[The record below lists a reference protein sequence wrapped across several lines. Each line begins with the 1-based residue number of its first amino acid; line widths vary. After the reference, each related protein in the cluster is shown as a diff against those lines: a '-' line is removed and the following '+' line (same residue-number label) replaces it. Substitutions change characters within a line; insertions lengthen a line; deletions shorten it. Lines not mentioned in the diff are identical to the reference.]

1 MDRNFIKTYEIDKF
15 ESAIWTERYYGDS
28 EITLVVAAT
37 PDLIQILSQGT
48 FVGLYDSKEVMMID
62 TIDIES
68 GSLKV
73 TGQGLL
79 PWMNNRF
86 IRATAAPEDKYW
98 SPGAQTPGWYL
109 WAIVYYWLIAP
120 QIYPMGV
127 PNPQALAIPNLGLK
141 SYDQS
146 GSVALAV
153 PYGPV
158 YDAMRAI
165 ATAYEIGIR
174 ITLEPT
180 DAVPGQLL
188 FQAYKGLDHTTAQS
202 VNPIVRFSPQM
213 DTLTNIKELQSISGY
228 KNLVYSFC
236 PPNPDGLAPNCGSAS
251 VSGPTGW
258 DLRAEL
264 TFEEDITTDMVGG
277 DANAMQNL
285 LNSRATIAMNNAR
298 AVKAVDGTIVPLHQ
312 FQYNVDYTLG
322 DIIEVQGNSGV
333 VQNSRITEYI
343 RAQDS
348 SGEKA
353 YPTVAML
360 G

>member
-1 MDRNFIKTYEIDKF
+1 
-15 ESAIWTERYYGDS
+15 
-28 EITLVVAAT
+28 
-37 PDLIQILSQGT
+37 
-48 FVGLYDSKEVMMID
+48 
-62 TIDIES
+62 
-68 GSLKV
+68 
-73 TGQGLL
+73 
-79 PWMNNRF
+79 
-86 IRATAAPEDKYW
+86 
-98 SPGAQTPGWYL
+98 
-109 WAIVYYWLIAP
+109 
-120 QIYPMGV
+120 
-127 PNPQALAIPNLGLK
+127 
-141 SYDQS
+141 
-146 GSVALAV
+146 
-153 PYGPV
+153 
-158 YDAMRAI
+158 
-165 ATAYEIGIR
+165 
-174 ITLEPT
+174 
-180 DAVPGQLL
+180 
-188 FQAYKGLDHTTAQS
+188 
-202 VNPIVRFSPQM
+202 M

-236 PPNPDGLAPNCGSAS
+236 PPNPDGLAPNCGSAA
-251 VSGPTGW
+251 VFGPTEW

-360 G
+360 C